1 MTAAIHSMT
10 GFARAEGEA
19 AGQSFAWEV
28 RSVNARGLEIRCRLP
43 SGFEGLEPAVRR
55 QMAQI
60 VKRGSLVATLSITK
74 ATGGTEVRI
83 NEPVLE
89 QILGIVEELQRRLP
103 ASPPPRI
110 EGLLALRG
118 VIETGEEIL
127 AGEAREAFCAALLAA
142 LEQALNRLVE
152 ERRGEG
158 RRLALMLSDHLDRL
172 AALEAQAAHLASGQP
187 AVIKARLQEQLAALL
202 DPDSGIAPDRLAQE
216 VALLATRAD
225 TREELDRLRSHC
237 EAGRVLLAQGGLV
250 GRQLDFLCQEL
261 NREANTLCAKSQD
274 IALTRIGL
282 DLKAAIEQVREQVQN
297 LE

>member
-1 MTAAIHSMT
+1 VTAAIHSMT

-55 QMAQI
+55 QMAQAF
-60 VKRGSLVATLSITK
+60 KRGSLVATLSVAK
-74 ATGGTEVRI
+74 AAGGTEVRI

-89 QILGIVEELQRRLP
+89 QILRLVEAVQRRLP

-118 VIETGEEIL
+118 VIESGDEML
-127 AGEAREAFCAALLAA
+127 PGDAREAFSAMLLAA
-142 LEQALNRLVE
+142 LDQALSRLLQ
-152 ERRGEG
+152 ERRSEG
-158 RRLALMLSDHLDRL
+158 GRLAQMLSGHLERL
-172 AALEAQAAHLASGQP
+172 AALEAQAADLASGQP
-187 AVIKARLQEQLAALL
+187 AAIEARLREQLAALL
-202 DPDSGIAPDRLAQE
+202 ESETSIAPDRLAQE

-237 EAGRVLLAQGGLV
+237 EAGRALLEQGGLV

-261 NREANTLCAKSQD
+261 NREANTLCAKSTD
-274 IALTRIGL
+274 IALTRVGL
-282 DLKAAIEQVREQVQN
+282 DLKAVIDQVREQVQN

>member
-43 SGFEGLEPAVRR
+43 NGFEGLEPAVRR
-55 QMAQI
+55 QMAQTF
-60 VKRGSLVATLSITK
+60 KRGSLVATLSVAK
-74 ATGGTEVRI
+74 AAGTTEVRI

-89 QILGIVEELQRRLP
+89 QIVGIVEALQRRLP

-118 VIETGEEIL
+118 VIESGDEVL
-127 AGEAREAFCAALLAA
+127 AGDAREMFSAALLAS
-142 LEQALNRLVE
+142 LGQALDRLVE

-158 RRLALMLSDHLDRL
+158 GRLALMLSGHLDRL
-172 AALEAQAAHLASGQP
+172 AALEVQAADLASGQP
-187 AVIKARLQEQLAALL
+187 AAIEARLREQLAALL
-202 DPDSGIAPDRLAQE
+202 ESETSIAPDRLAQE

-237 EAGRVLLAQGGLV
+237 EAGRALLDKGGLV

>member
-1 MTAAIHSMT
+1 MMAAIQSMT

-19 AGQSFAWEV
+19 AGLSFAWEV

-55 QMAQI
+55 QVAQTF
-60 VKRGSLVATLSITK
+60 KRGSLVATLSVGK
-74 ATGGTEVRI
+74 AAGTTDVRI

-89 QILGIVEELQRRLP
+89 RILGIVEAVQRKLP

-118 VIETGEEIL
+118 VIDTGDEFLE
-127 AGEAREAFCAALLAA
+127 AEAREAFDAALLASLA
-142 LEQALNRLVE
+142 AALNRLVQ
-152 ERRGEG
+152 ERRSEGE
-158 RRLALMLSDHLDRL
+158 RLAQMLRGHLDRL
-172 AALEAQAAHLASGQP
+172 AALEAQAAELASGQP
-187 AVIKARLQEQLAALL
+187 AAIQARLREQLAALL
-202 DPDSGIAPDRLAQE
+202 DPDTAVAPDRLAQE
-216 VALLATRAD
+216 VALLAARAD

-237 EAGRVLLAQGGLV
+237 EAGRALLEQGGLV
-250 GRQLDFLCQEL
+250 GRQLDFICQEL